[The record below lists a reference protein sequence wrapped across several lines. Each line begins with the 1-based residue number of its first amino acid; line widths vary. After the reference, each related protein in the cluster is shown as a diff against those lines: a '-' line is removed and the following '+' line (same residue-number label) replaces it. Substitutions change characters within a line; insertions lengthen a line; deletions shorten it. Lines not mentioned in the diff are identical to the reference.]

1 MDQDV
6 SINSVDLKAS
16 GLILSPVCSDAR
28 IDMQAIE
35 KIKRMTNES
44 QKAHFNNGR
53 YVQML

>member
-16 GLILSPVCSDAR
+16 GLVLSPVCSDAR